1 MINNLVRPRYSY
13 NDFRSVEQLKKNPAN
28 FHIVH
33 MSLYE
38 FVIEQDVLSGP
49 EVNAVKSNFKLLI
62 YDKKEH

>member
-1 MINNLVRPRYSY
+1 
-13 NDFRSVEQLKKNPAN
+13 
-28 FHIVH
+28 